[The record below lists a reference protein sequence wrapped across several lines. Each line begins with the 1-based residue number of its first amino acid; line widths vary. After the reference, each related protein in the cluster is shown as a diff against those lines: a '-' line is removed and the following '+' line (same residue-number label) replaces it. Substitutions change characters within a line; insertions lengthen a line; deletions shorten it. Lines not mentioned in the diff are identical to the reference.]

1 MVRKN
6 IPVNVDSNNLMTIG
20 GRLSAER
27 QRLKFTVADFGL
39 QCGVTKQTQIK
50 YEANANHPDTRYLE
64 AAIEKG
70 LDVLYLLTGRRGG
83 GPMSDE
89 HQNLIEAYEA
99 ATPQLRLAAFA
110 VLASPYMGT
119 AERSMRIPGYFHREV
134 LCKDDVRFDAYER
147 ALAKEKKGP
156 EEEK

>member
-1 MVRKN
+1 MVKKTEL
-6 IPVNVDSNNLMTIG
+6 VNVGVQEFGTIG
-20 GRLSAER
+20 DRLAEER
-27 QRLKFTVADFGL
+27 ARLKFSQADIRVRT
-39 QCGVTKQTQIK
+39 GVSKTTQVK
-50 YEANANHPDTRYLE
+50 YEAGETYPDARYLVL
-64 AAIEKG
+64 IDQMG
-70 LDVLYLLTGRRGG
+70 FDVLYILTGTRSYEG
-83 GPMSDE
+83 MSDE
-89 HQNLIEAYEA
+89 HQNLIEAYEVA
-99 ATPQLRLAAFA
+99 SPQLRLAAFA